1 MQMESQG
8 QFKGPVRAV
17 IFDWAGTTVDY
28 GSRAPV
34 EAFTEIFRRHGV
46 SVTVEEAR
54 RPMGANKKEHIRQML
69 AMESVASRWRRA
81 HGVEPCP
88 GDVDS
93 LYSEFIPLQAEVIVL
108 HAGVIPGTLETVR
121 SLRECGIK
129 IGSTTGYTREMMAPL
144 LEASAQGGYLP
155 DAVVCADEVPAG
167 RPAPWMALQA
177 AMQLGVYPVS
187 ACVKVGDT
195 VADIAEGLNAGMWS
209 VGITKTGNELGL
221 SQAEVEAL
229 PGAELAHRLAA
240 ASERLLAAGAHYTIE
255 GLAELPAVIESINR
269 RLSGVRHSETASLG

>member
-1 MQMESQG
+1 MMRLQMESQG

-34 EAFTEIFRRHGV
+34 AAFTEIFRRHGV
-46 SVTVEEAR
+46 TVTVEEAR
-54 RPMGANKKEHIRQML
+54 RPMGAHKKEHIRQMF
-69 AMESVASRWRRA
+69 AMESVAGRWRQAQGADPSA
-81 HGVEPCP
+81 HDVET
-88 GDVDS
+88 
-93 LYSEFIPLQAEVIVL
+93 LYSEFIPLQTEVIAL
-108 HAGVIPGTLETVR
+108 HAGLIPDTVETVQ

-144 LEASAQGGYLP
+144 LQASAHDGFLP
-155 DAVVCADEVPAG
+155 DSVVCADEVPAG
-167 RPAPWMALQA
+167 RPAPWMAIRA
-177 AMQLGVYPVS
+177 AMDLGVYPVS

-209 VGITKTGNELGL
+209 VGITRTGNELGL

-229 PGAELAHRLAA
+229 PGAELERRLEG

-255 GLAELPAVIESINR
+255 GLAELPGVIDSINR
-269 RLSGVRHSETASLG
+269 RLACGKRP